1 MKTITTM
8 RMPMPRTL
16 MIVAAAALFAW
27 TSTHIDTNADAAT
40 LTPETQ
46 RAWAA
51 YVAATEM
58 RIARELSSPR
68 GFLAQD
74 FAQDANASGS
84 PNTNSSAGASAAAS
98 IGAER
103 RRALSGEVPLAEMRT
118 LGPSGEPFPVP
129 GGSIAHW
136 RGTVF
141 VPGVTLDR
149 LLARAQHPSE
159 RGPFQPDVLALR
171 VLARRPDALTLFI
184 KMTRQ
189 KVVTVTYN
197 TEHDLTY
204 RRESPTRASSRS
216 VATKIAE
223 VEQTAGGER
232 ELPQT
237 EDHGFLWRLNSYW
250 RYEQVAG
257 GVLVELESL
266 SLSRDIPTGLGLI
279 ARPLV
284 NSVARESMERTLL
297 AFRREQ
303 TRPDLP
309 VSAG

>member
-1 MKTITTM
+1 MITTV
-8 RMPMPRTL
+8 RMPMPRIL
-16 MIVAAAALFAW
+16 MIVAAAAFFAW
-27 TSTHIDTNADAAT
+27 TLTHIDTNADAAT

-51 YVAATEM
+51 YVAATEL

-74 FAQDANASGS
+74 FAHDADASGS
-84 PNTNSSAGASAAAS
+84 PNAST
-98 IGAER
+98 GAER
-103 RRALSGEVPLAEMRT
+103 RRALFGEVPLAEMRT
-118 LGPSGEPFPVP
+118 LDPSGEPFPVP

-136 RGTVF
+136 RGSVF

-149 LLARAQHPSE
+149 LLTRAQHPSE

-204 RRESPTRASSRS
+204 CRESPTRASSRS

-223 VEQTAGGER
+223 LEQTAAGER

-237 EDHGFLWRLNSYW
+237 DDHGFLWRLNSYW

-266 SLSRDIPTGLGLI
+266 FLSRDIPTGLGLI

-309 VSAG
+309 VRAG

>member
-1 MKTITTM
+1 MV
-8 RMPMPRTL
+8 RMPAM
-16 MIVAAAALFAW
+16 AATAGLLAW
-27 TSTHIDTNADAAT
+27 ATPAHADAAT

-46 RAWAA
+46 RAWTA
-51 YVAATEM
+51 YVAATET

-74 FAQDANASGS
+74 FAPDARS
-84 PNTNSSAGASAAAS
+84 
-98 IGAER
+98 ER
-103 RRALSGEVPLAEMRT
+103 PRALAGEVPLAEMHT
-118 LGPSGEPFPVP
+118 LDPSGDAFPVP

-136 RGTVF
+136 RGSVF

-149 LLARAQHPSE
+149 LLSRARHPSE

-189 KVVTVTYN
+189 KIVTVTYN
-197 TEHDLTY
+197 SEHEITY
-204 RRESPTRASSRS
+204 RREGPARASSRS
-216 VATKIAE
+216 VATRIAE
-223 VEQTAGGER
+223 VERTEAGER
-232 ELPQT
+232 ERPQT
-237 EDHGFLWRLNSYW
+237 DDHGFLWRLNSYW
-250 RYEQVAG
+250 RYEQLAN

-266 SLSRDIPTGLGLI
+266 SLSRDIPMGLGLI

-303 TRPDLP
+303 LRTDLP
-309 VSAG
+309 VSAS